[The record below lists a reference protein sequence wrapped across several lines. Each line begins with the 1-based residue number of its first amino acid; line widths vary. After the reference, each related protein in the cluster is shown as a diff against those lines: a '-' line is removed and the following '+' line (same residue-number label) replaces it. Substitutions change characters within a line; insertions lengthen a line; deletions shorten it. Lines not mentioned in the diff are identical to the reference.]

1 MALEKMEFV
10 AYSDEEFT
18 SKVSGVNY
26 TVMINPESLKV
37 DRAVKYSDKQALN
50 SSAPSQKYEY
60 TRGSAMNIDL
70 VIDCTGVVDD
80 SRTDLPS
87 EIEKLQK
94 VVYTYNGKI
103 HRPNYVR
110 IIWGKNF
117 SFDGILTSFNITY
130 TLFKP
135 DGTPLR
141 AKVALAFNAY
151 KARETVV
158 KEDEKSSPDMTHM
171 LEVVEGDSLPQLSDK
186 IWGDPSLLI
195 KAAEFNGLNK
205 FRKLKAGS
213 TLIFPPL
220 IADPL

>member
-37 DRAVKYSDKQALN
+37 DGAVKYSDKQALN
-50 SSAPSQKYEY
+50 SSAPSQKYEA
-60 TRGSAMNIDL
+60 TRGAAMNIDL
-70 VIDCTGVVDD
+70 IIDCTGIVDD
-80 SRTDLPS
+80 NRTDLPL
-87 EIEKLQK
+87 EIQNLQK
-94 VVYTYNGKI
+94 VVYDYNGKI

-195 KAAEFNGLNK
+195 KAAEFNRLNK

-220 IADPL
+220 IANPL